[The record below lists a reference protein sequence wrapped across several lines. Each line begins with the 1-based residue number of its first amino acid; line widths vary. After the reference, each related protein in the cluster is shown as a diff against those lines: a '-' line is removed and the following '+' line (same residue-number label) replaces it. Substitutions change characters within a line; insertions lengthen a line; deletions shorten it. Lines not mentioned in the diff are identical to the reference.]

1 MTLRN
6 LVQKVFSSK
15 RAELWQCPKA
25 KRVKQGTRVIHGAGP
40 YIGVFSVGSV
50 KTTTTVREALTLYG
64 HQKFVVKSPSFNAS
78 IEFYYHLFT
87 GKTGLEAALKWDET
101 PGREYYAWTDSLLEA
116 YIIHTSGKAT
126 WTYEQEVAKIAPKP
140 KKTRTNIALKKTT
153 KPLVNNFRNW
163 CPFDGECPNNC
174 TNFPDDMVTVLTRA
188 TRKPGTKNGSMSSP
202 SLTLVAGKSAFEACV
217 DGKNVVFAVNGVLSS
232 LFTLS
237 FLYLLR
243 LLFTFVQG
251 SCLITMCARTCGYYS
266 VQKEA
271 TMRCLRGFR
280 LVRSQ
285 TKLRKWL
292 TQRGPR
298 S

>member
-25 KRVKQGTRVIHGAGP
+25 QRVKQGTRVIHGAGP
-40 YIGVFSVGSV
+40 YIGVFSVESV

-126 WTYEQEVAKIAPKP
+126 WTYEQEAAKIAKP
-140 KKTRTNIALKKTT
+140 KKERTKIALKKTT
-153 KPLVNNFRNW
+153 KPLVNNNFRNW
-163 CPFDGECPNNC
+163 RYFDSECSDNC
-174 TNFPDDMVTVLTRA
+174 TNFPKDMVTVLTRA
-188 TRKPGTKNGSMSSP
+188 TRKPVTKNGSMSSP

-217 DGKNVVFAVNGVLSS
+217 DGNNVVFAVNGELSS
-232 LFTLS
+232 LFTVS
-237 FLYLLR
+237 FLYLVL

-251 SCLITMCARTCGYYS
+251 SCLITMCARTCGCYS
-266 VQKEA
+266 VQKA
-271 TMRCLRGFR
+271 APMQSLRGFR
-280 LVRSQ
+280 PVRSQ
-285 TKLRKWL
+285 GK
-292 TQRGPR
+292 
-298 S
+298 

>member
-101 PGREYYAWTDSLLEA
+101 PGREYYAWTDSILEA
-116 YIIHTSGKAT
+116 YIILNTYQRKSNMDIRAGGGQDRAEAERKTNQHRAEKDGQAT
-126 WTYEQEVAKIAPKP
+126 CEQLQELAF
-140 KKTRTNIALKKTT
+140 
-153 KPLVNNFRNW
+153 FR
-163 CPFDGECPNNC
+163 
-174 TNFPDDMVTVLTRA
+174 
-188 TRKPGTKNGSMSSP
+188 
-202 SLTLVAGKSAFEACV
+202 
-217 DGKNVVFAVNGVLSS
+217 
-232 LFTLS
+232 
-237 FLYLLR
+237 
-243 LLFTFVQG
+243 Q
-251 SCLITMCARTCGYYS
+251 
-266 VQKEA
+266 
-271 TMRCLRGFR
+271 
-280 LVRSQ
+280 
-285 TKLRKWL
+285 
-292 TQRGPR
+292 
-298 S
+298 